1 MNLIDKIQNWRIGL
15 NLKKFAGT
23 DLAETTFREAWIES
37 RTGKKIYAHI
47 HHPVALG
54 RYPGLVIVPGADSPG
69 THYDR
74 GVGIRAEDLASCGFT
89 VLHYDPSGR
98 GRTGG
103 KEDYWGPIHQQE
115 LSLVIDFFSK
125 LPEVAEENIGLLSF
139 SIGIVIA
146 SGALARFQIHK
157 INYLFDWEGP
167 SNKFNTTKNDT
178 HKPLIS
184 FPTSNDSFWKDREA
198 ATFIGGIECGY
209 FRYQADKDH
218 VQGGYKGHAIELL
231 NKATRGKAAW
241 TRCNNNPVNMIFVEQ
256 KRGGYSWVP
265 TGLNHKG
272 QIIRYLLELQKDY
285 IV

>member
-47 HHPVALG
+47 HHPVASG

-69 THYDR
+69 TDYDR

-103 KEDYWGPIHQQE
+103 SEDYWGPIHQQE
-115 LSLVIDFFSK
+115 LSLVIDSFSR

-139 SIGIVIA
+139 SVGIVIA
-146 SGALARFQIHK
+146 SGALARFTEHK
-157 INYLFDWEGP
+157 IRYLFDWEGP
-167 SNKFNTTKNDT
+167 SNRFNTTKNDT
-178 HKPLIS
+178 HKPLIG
-184 FPTSNDSFWKDREA
+184 FPTSNDVFWREREA
-198 ATFIGGIECGY
+198 AGFIGNIECWY
-209 FRYQADKDH
+209 FRYQAEIDH
-218 VQGGYKGHAIELL
+218 VQGKYKGHAVELL
-231 NKATRGKAAW
+231 NRATRGRALLTK
-241 TRCNNNPVNMIFVEQ
+241 CNNNPANTIFDEN
-256 KRGGYSWVP
+256 KPGEYSWVP
-265 TGLNHKG
+265 AGLNHKG
-272 QIIRYLLELQKDY
+272 QIIRYLLELQRESL
-285 IV
+285 V